1 MILVCR
7 ILSVSAIIIHSSPSA
22 IIDLQIWATCHP
34 QHQTHAKMTLTALF
48 LTIMTLV
55 AMIQNVKIVKILWR
69 ILVVTIQ
76 IVSSIWKKIVP
87 GIQTVILLPVQAV
100 CLPQRIPVTMIQHIV
115 SHQLIYLS
123 RTLAQMTQAAI
134 KLHQPSFKFKI
145 WLNLSQF

>member
-22 IIDLQIWATCHP
+22 MINLQIWVTCHP

-69 ILVVTIQ
+69 IHVVTIQ

-87 GIQTVILLPVQAV
+87 GIQTVIQLPALAV
-100 CLPQRIPVTMIQHIV
+100 CL
-115 SHQLIYLS
+115 L
-123 RTLAQMTQAAI
+123 
-134 KLHQPSFKFKI
+134 
-145 WLNLSQF
+145 